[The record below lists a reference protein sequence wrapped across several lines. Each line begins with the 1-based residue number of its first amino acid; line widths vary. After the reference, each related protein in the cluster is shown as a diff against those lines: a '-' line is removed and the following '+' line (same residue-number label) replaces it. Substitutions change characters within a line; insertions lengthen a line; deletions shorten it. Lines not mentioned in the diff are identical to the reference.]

1 MTSNFSVAGE
11 KYDRF
16 MGRYL
21 PTLAVAFADAAGVD
35 SGMSV
40 LDVGCGPGGLTR
52 ELVARVGAD
61 NVAAID
67 PSPPFV
73 EAVRERYPGVDVREG
88 GAEEMPFE
96 EGAFDAALA
105 SLVVAFMRDPEAGVS
120 EMSRVTKPGGVV
132 AACMWD
138 VAAGMTML
146 RVMGE
151 ASTSVVPDRPV
162 GQPLPGT
169 REGDLGELLRGQG
182 LAEVEEGTV
191 AASAD
196 YEDFD
201 DWWEP
206 FTYGIGPHSGY
217 VMSLGEE
224 QRAAIR
230 EACRELLGNPSG
242 PFTLDA
248 RAWFARGRVT

>member
-1 MTSNFSVAGE
+1 VSFNFAVAGE

-21 PTLAVAFADAAGVD
+21 PTLAVAFADASGVR

-73 EAVRERYPGVDVREG
+73 AAARERNPGVDVHEA
-88 GAEEMPFE
+88 GAEDLPFE
-96 EGAFDAALA
+96 DDAFDAALA
-105 SLVVAFMRDPEAGVS
+105 SLVVAFMQDANAGIA
-120 EMSRVTKPGGVV
+120 EMSRVTKPDGVV

-138 VAAGMTML
+138 VRGGMTML
-146 RVMGE
+146 RVMRE
-151 ASTSVVPDRPV
+151 AAASVIPDLPV
-162 GQPLPGT
+162 GKRLPGT
-169 REGDLGELLRGQG
+169 SEGDLGELLRAAG
-182 LAEVEEGTV
+182 LSDVEED
-191 AASAD
+191 AISASAD
-196 YEDFD
+196 YESFD

-206 FTYGIGPHSGY
+206 FMFGIGPHASY
-217 VMSLGEE
+217 VAELADE
-224 QRAAIR
+224 QKVEVRDAA
-230 EACRELLGNPSG
+230 RELLGNPSG

-248 RAWFARGRVT
+248 RAWFARGRVA